1 MPLQSLPD
9 DSRIWIFGISPALD
23 ARGEAAVLERVDG
36 FLAEWAAHGTP
47 ITAARQ
53 IVEGSFLVVAV
64 DKRSETSGCSIDRM
78 FGIMRQLEREL
89 GVSILDAARVFYR
102 GADAAVHAVSR
113 GDFRD
118 RGDLH
123 TRVFDTTAE
132 RLGEVR
138 SGSWERPASESWHRQ
153 LLG

>member
-1 MPLQSLPD
+1 MPKMPLQSLPD

-36 FLAEWAAHGTP
+36 FLA
-47 ITAARQ
+47 
-53 IVEGSFLVVAV
+53 VAV